1 MPRNIRRALPASP
14 IHPLLSSRAD
24 IWWLA
29 LAWPALKL
37 LPASDA
43 IALPSVEPIM
53 QTGSTKLP
61 ACAAC
66 EMSNTTTKQIC

>member
-1 MPRNIRRALPASP
+1 MRRGASPASP

-29 LAWPALKL
+29 RAWSALKL

-43 IALPSVEPIM
+43 IAASLVEPIM

-61 ACAAC
+61 ASAAC
-66 EMSNTTTKQIC
+66 EMSNTMRKQIC